1 MCVRVPPLALLSV
14 SVQVEERT
22 LLKAP
27 RPYLRLEGQT
37 LYCYR
42 RSVVRFI
49 LNGAQVELPDA
60 DTPLLWVLRDQLSL
74 KGTKYGCGAG
84 LCGACTVQVDD
95 EAVRSCQVR
104 LTAVD
109 GKRVKTIEG
118 LSPDGNSLLQS
129 AWQELQVPQ
138 CGYCQSGQ
146 LMAADALLKRIP
158 RPTESEVGAA
168 LEGNL
173 CRCGTYHRIRK
184 AVLLAAERSG

>member
-1 MCVRVPPLALLSV
+1 MYASHPRRWLSV
-14 SVQVEERT
+14 SAQVEQST
-22 LLKAP
+22 LPKAP

-37 LYCYR
+37 RYCYR

-104 LTAVD
+104 LTAID

-118 LSPDGNSLLQS
+118 LSPDGNHLLQS

-146 LMAADALLKRIP
+146 LMAADALLKRTP
-158 RPTESEVGAA
+158 RPTENEVAAA